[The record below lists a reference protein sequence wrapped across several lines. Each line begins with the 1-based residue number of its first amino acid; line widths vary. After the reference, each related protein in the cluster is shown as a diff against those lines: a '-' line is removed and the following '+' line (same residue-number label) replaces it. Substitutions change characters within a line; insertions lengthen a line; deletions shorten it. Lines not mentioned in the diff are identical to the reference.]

1 MDSGYRKTDKKN
13 RWGLMALIVATSVAF
28 TACGGG
34 GGGGDSDGASSSGS
48 GENRDF
54 PGSLVGER
62 IEFTVTDAKTANSV
76 SEGLVVVYDFSSDG
90 RVQGTNPQT
99 GQVLEP
105 TRYEYDASGNSATV
119 TLYYEYDNGASGYE
133 EYLLQGDEN
142 ILSGTYDY
150 EAVVT
155 SPPGGCCGGEAAG
168 TYRIVPPNNVGVYG
182 APSAAEISAEQEEI
196 WQKLT
201 RRNDINAVA
210 SERNHE
216 AYVAIQQDGSLVA
229 DTTLKER
236 HIQGDGS
243 NEPVPVTLLSP
254 PEGQYV
260 AVEISIFL
268 GMAISEQGD
277 LWYWSGSGNLTPRME
292 QNLESPVHSFVVHSH
307 GNLVITGADRSP
319 ELVCKDADGT
329 CNLASDQAE
338 WDALNITN
346 VDKAARGFVGGG
358 EGTVTPVGL
367 LYTDMDDGLLRAK
380 DNCASA
386 SVGDSC
392 EAVVIPAGLG
402 QILDFDLALGA
413 FVVAIEADGTV
424 EAWNWQGNR
433 LPVPEETGDNAVAVA
448 IAGSHVAVVKA
459 DGTVLTWRYDLDTEQ
474 ALDVQAP
481 ADQQGITRVMATDYD
496 GHFLF
501 LE

>member
-1 MDSGYRKTDKKN
+1 MDSGYRKTDKKYH
-13 RWGLMALIVATSVAF
+13 WSLMALIVAASVAF

-34 GGGGDSDGASSSGS
+34 GGGGGSGDGSSSGS

-54 PGSLVGER
+54 PGSIVGER

-90 RVQGTNPQT
+90 RVQGTNPET

-105 TRYEYDASGNSATV
+105 TRYEYDASGNSAIV

-133 EYLLQGDEN
+133 EYLLAGDEN

-182 APSAAEISAEQEEI
+182 APNAADISADQEEI

-201 RRNDINAVA
+201 RKDDIDAVA

-216 AYVAIQQDGSLVA
+216 AYVAIQADGSLVA

-236 HIQGDGS
+236 HLQGDGS
-243 NEPVPVTLLSP
+243 SEPVPVTLLSP

-268 GMAISEQGD
+268 GMAISEQGE
-277 LWYWSGSGNLTPRME
+277 LWYWSGEGNVTPRTDD
-292 QNLESPVHSFVVHSH
+292 NLDLPVHSFVAHSY
-307 GNLVITGADRSP
+307 GEVVITGADRSP
-319 ELVCKDADGT
+319 ELVCKDSDGT
-329 CNLASDQAE
+329 CNLAADQAD
-338 WDALNITN
+338 WDALGITN
-346 VDKAARGFVGGG
+346 VDKAARGYIGGG
-358 EGTVTPVGL
+358 DGSGTPAGL
-367 LYTDMDDGLLRAK
+367 LYTDVNNGLLHVE
-380 DNCASA
+380 DNCAL
-386 SVGDSC
+386 VGGTC

-402 QILDFDLALGA
+402 EILDFDLAPGN
-413 FVVAIEADGTV
+413 FVVAIETDGTV

-448 IAGSHVAVVKA
+448 ISGSHVALVKA